1 MRGDPEKHCHIY
13 LQKSNTALPVRQF
26 KCEDDTDARLL
37 DLICGQK
44 LLVLGMRFG
53 DDDVD

>member
-1 MRGDPEKHCHIY
+1 MRGDPEKHCPCRRVTLFY
-13 LQKSNTALPVRQF
+13 LPVRQC

-37 DLICGQK
+37 DLRCGQK